1 MLHDRSNQSPHDN
14 LTLIRG
20 NLLAC
25 FEDPEGINTEQQA
38 LQAYNSQCVCVGS
51 TGSGKFFGMLS
62 EGT

>member
-20 NLLAC
+20 NLLVC

-51 TGSGKFFGMLS
+51 TGS
-62 EGT
+62 